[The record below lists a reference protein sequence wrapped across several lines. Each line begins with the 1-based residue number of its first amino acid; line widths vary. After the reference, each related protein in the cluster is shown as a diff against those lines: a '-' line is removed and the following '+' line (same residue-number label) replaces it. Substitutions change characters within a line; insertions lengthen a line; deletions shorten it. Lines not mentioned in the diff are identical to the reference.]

1 MLYRELSTTND
12 AEQILKPTKVRQ
24 YAQPYPY
31 YLHYFYILSVRAPS
45 QCQGA
50 QLVLE
55 RLAECQTTK
64 LYLRGLDSDKTRH
77 NGYYMQTVTF
87 TKVQSVSLIHYMT
100 NCQAYCQRGRGY
112 YLCNIIYQHGYI
124 MHSTNCYKRAQTLA
138 FCVPSYGTTHSTL
151 IPERKSVLQ
160 LWGYNLDAIQTTNGT
175 NSLHFVF
182 DTTCSIYS
190 RLIQIQ
196 CTIVPQVPDIMFGA
210 WCSSVCCLCHL
221 GTYLFLALIIH
232 YTGYT
237 YRCRNIG

>member
-24 YAQPYPY
+24 CQGAQ
-31 YLHYFYILSVRAPS
+31 LVLGRLASVRAPS
-45 QCQGA
+45 QFFGA

-64 LYLRGLDSDKTRH
+64 LYMRGLDFDKTRH
-77 NGYYMQTVTF
+77 NGYYMQTATF
-87 TKVQSVSLIHYMT
+87 TKAQSVSLIYYMT
-100 NCQAYCQRGRGY
+100 NCQAYCQGGGY
-112 YLCNIIYQHGYI
+112 YLCSIIYQHGYI

-138 FCVPSYGTTHSTL
+138 FCVPSYETTHSTL

-160 LWGYNLDAIQTTNGT
+160 LWGCNLDAIQTTNGT
-175 NSLHFVF
+175 DSLHFCF
-182 DTTCSIYS
+182 DTTSPIYS

-210 WCSSVCCLCHL
+210 WCSSVRCLCHL
-221 GTYLFLALIIH
+221 GTYLFLALIIQ
-232 YTGYT
+232 YTGYK
-237 YRCRNIG
+237 YRCRNSG